1 MLRFHPTAW
10 AKLLF
15 LRDLGETEVGG
26 FGISAADDLLLIE
39 DFVLVRQHCSV
50 ITVAFEDESVAEFF
64 DRQIDRGLRPE
75 QFGRVWIHTH
85 PGDSAQPSSVDEET
99 FARVFGRSDWAVMAI
114 VACGGDTFAR
124 LQFPA
129 GPGGCVNLPLAVDY
143 RQSFTGSDH
152 ETWTQEYLAA
162 VKPVELRPYDFGDNQ
177 FWQLTT
183 PCVPS
188 CGDLHRVG
196 ELRPHRVAHRTKEPV
211 SEPWPTNNE
220 RHPLESSPTPPPY
233 GDLIPCPPDRNSIKL
248 F

>member
-50 ITVAFEDESVAEFF
+50 ITVAFEDDSVAEFF

-75 QFGRVWIHTH
+75 QFGRIWIHTH
-85 PGDSAQPSSVDEET
+85 PGESAQPSSVDEET

-129 GPGGCVNLPLAVDY
+129 GPGGSLPLPLTVDY
-143 RQSFTGSDH
+143 RRPFTGSDH
-152 ETWTQEYLAA
+152 EAWTNEYLAN
-162 VKPVELRPYDFGDNQ
+162 VQ
-177 FWQLTT
+177 
-183 PCVPS
+183 
-188 CGDLHRVG
+188 
-196 ELRPHRVAHRTKEPV
+196 PV
-211 SEPWPTNNE
+211 SDLIFVESSCLSIPSHAVDSSRTYS
-220 RHPLESSPTPPPY
+220 PLELPAW
-233 GDLIPCPPDRNSIKL
+233 PDW
-248 F
+248 